1 MDSPAGIDDARRVR
15 TLVEHLASYASYHR
29 DKRNI
34 ATHFVGIPMI
44 VVGTQ
49 SLLARVGIGPL
60 NLAVAGTALASR
72 YYRKLDPD
80 FGKVMTTAL
89 GVTCVAGT
97 AIAALPFP
105 IWAATSGT
113 LFAGGWAIQFL
124 GHKFEG
130 KKPAFLDDLASLLIG
145 PLFLAAEAAFAL
157 GMAKELRDEI
167 EKQVGP
173 ARWGQVA
180 EAAPEAAANVA

>member
-1 MDSPAGIDDARRVR
+1 MDAAREIDDARGVK

-49 SLLARVGIGPL
+49 SLLAKIGIGPL

-72 YYRKLDPD
+72 YYRKLDPK

-89 GVTCVAGT
+89 GATCAAATG
-97 AIAALPFP
+97 IAALPLP

-113 LFAGGWAIQFL
+113 LFISGWAIQFL

-130 KKPAFLDDLASLLIG
+130 RKPAFLDDLQSLLIG
-145 PLFLAAEAAFAL
+145 PLFIAAETAFAL
-157 GMAKELRDEI
+157 GFAEELRAEI

-173 ARWGQVA
+173 THWGQVA
-180 EAAPEAAANVA
+180 EAPAASAA

>member
-1 MDSPAGIDDARRVR
+1 MK
-15 TLVEHLASYASYHR
+15 TLVEHLVSYARYHR

-49 SLLARVGIGPL
+49 SLLAKVGIGPL

-72 YYRKLDPD
+72 YYRKLDPK

-89 GVTCVAGT
+89 GVTCAAGT
-97 AIAALPFP
+97 GIAALPLP

-113 LFAGGWAIQFL
+113 LFIGGWAIQFL

-130 KKPAFLDDLASLLIG
+130 KKPAFMDDLASLLIG
-145 PLFLAAEAAFAL
+145 PLFVAAETAFAL
-157 GMAKELRDEI
+157 GFAEELKAEI
-167 EKQVGP
+167 EKIAGP
-173 ARWGQVA
+173 TRWGRIEEVDD
-180 EAAPEAAANVA
+180 AAVVSAA